1 MAYKLKK
8 KEPREIFSLSF
19 LDIMSCGFGA
29 IVLILLIS
37 QFQTNEVIIENNNI
51 PSIQSLENDIKK
63 SNEISL
69 NLISIKEKLEE
80 KLINIKNDL
89 IIKELKLANFT
100 SKAKDK
106 IIKNKELSEKIKP
119 TEDKNLKLPAKE
131 AGGLNVDAEYVVF
144 IIDNSGSMVEWG
156 PWSSVIKEISIIID
170 AFPDLKG
177 FQILNDQG
185 AKIVSDSSKW
195 IKDTPANRKLIKTSI
210 KQFNG
215 ISRSNPI
222 PGLKIALN
230 RYANGIDKVGIFIVG
245 ADITLQTGERT
256 ETIYKDIEKLNR
268 IGNKIK
274 ARINGLVFLTSRNS
288 TNEYRKSSIN
298 MNLMFLNFINEL
310 SYSNMG
316 SVVVAK

>member
-1 MAYKLKK
+1 
-8 KEPREIFSLSF
+8 
-19 LDIMSCGFGA
+19 MSCGFGA

-37 QFQTNEVIIENNNI
+37 QFQTNEVIIKDNNI
-51 PSIQSLENDIKK
+51 PSIESLENDIKK
-63 SNEISL
+63 SNVI
-69 NLISIKEKLEE
+69 NYDLISTKEKLEK
-80 KLINIKNDL
+80 KLTNISNDL
-89 IIKELKLANFT
+89 INKKQKLTNISSIAT
-100 SKAKDK
+100 SK
-106 IIKNKELSEKIKP
+106 IEKNSELSELIKP
-119 TEDKNLKLPAKE
+119 IEEKNIKLPAKE

-156 PWSSVIKEISIIID
+156 PWSSVIKEISNIID

-185 AKIVSDSSKW
+185 AKMVSGSSKW
-195 IKDTPANRKLIKTSI
+195 IIDSAANRKLIKTSI
-210 KQFNG
+210 KKFTG

-245 ADITLQTGERT
+245 DDITLQTGERT
-256 ETIYKDIEKLNR
+256 ETIYKDIQKLNR

-288 TNEYRKSSIN
+288 TMQYRAASIN
-298 MNLMFLNFINEL
+298 QNLMFLNFINEL
-310 SYSNMG
+310 SYTNMG

>member
-1 MAYKLKK
+1 
-8 KEPREIFSLSF
+8 
-19 LDIMSCGFGA
+19 MSCGFGA

-37 QFQTNEVIIENNNI
+37 QFQTNEVIIEDNNI
-51 PSIQSLENDIKK
+51 PSIESLENDIKK
-63 SNEISL
+63 SNVI
-69 NLISIKEKLEE
+69 NYDLISTKEKLEK
-80 KLINIKNDL
+80 KLTNISNDL
-89 IIKELKLANFT
+89 INKKQKLTNISSIAT
-100 SKAKDK
+100 SK
-106 IIKNKELSEKIKP
+106 IEKNSELSELIKP
-119 TEDKNLKLPAKE
+119 IEEKNIKLPAKE

-156 PWSSVIKEISIIID
+156 PWSSVIKEISNIID

-185 AKIVSDSSKW
+185 AKMVSGSSKW
-195 IKDTPANRKLIKTSI
+195 IIDSAANRKLIKTSI
-210 KQFNG
+210 KKFTG

-245 ADITLQTGERT
+245 DDITLQTGERT
-256 ETIYKDIEKLNR
+256 ETIYKDIQKLNR

-288 TNEYRKSSIN
+288 TMQYRAASIN
-298 MNLMFLNFINEL
+298 QNLMFLNFINEL
-310 SYSNMG
+310 SYTNMG

>member
-1 MAYKLKK
+1 
-8 KEPREIFSLSF
+8 
-19 LDIMSCGFGA
+19 MSCGFGA

-37 QFQTNEVIIENNNI
+37 QFQTNEVIIEDNNI
-51 PSIQSLENDIKK
+51 PSIESLENDIKK
-63 SNEISL
+63 SNVI
-69 NLISIKEKLEE
+69 NYDLISTKEKLEK
-80 KLINIKNDL
+80 KLTNISNDL
-89 IIKELKLANFT
+89 INKKQKLTNISSIAT
-100 SKAKDK
+100 SK
-106 IIKNKELSEKIKP
+106 IEKNSELSELIKP
-119 TEDKNLKLPAKE
+119 IEEKNIKLPAKE

-156 PWSSVIKEISIIID
+156 PWSSVIKEISNIID

-185 AKIVSDSSKW
+185 AKMVSGSSKW
-195 IKDTPANRKLIKTSI
+195 IIDSAANRKLIKTSI
-210 KQFNG
+210 KKFTG

-245 ADITLQTGERT
+245 DDITLQTGERT
-256 ETIYKDIEKLNR
+256 ETIYKDIQKLNR

-288 TNEYRKSSIN
+288 TMQYRAASIN
-298 MNLMFLNFINEL
+298 QNVMFLNFINEL
-310 SYSNMG
+310 SYTNMG

>member
-37 QFQTNEVIIENNNI
+37 QFQTNEVIIENNNT

-69 NLISIKEKLEE
+69 NLISIKENLEE

-89 IIKELKLANFT
+89 NIKELKLANFT

-106 IIKNKELSEKIKP
+106 IIKNRELSEKIKP

-144 IIDNSGSMVEWG
+144 VIDNSGSMVEWG

-185 AKIVSDSSKW
+185 AKMVSGSSKW
-195 IKDTPANRKLIKTSI
+195 IKDTPTNRKLIKTSI
-210 KQFNG
+210 KKFNG

-230 RYANGIDKVGIFIVG
+230 RYTNGIDKVGIFIVG
-245 ADITLQTGERT
+245 DDITLQTGERT
-256 ETIYKDIEKLNR
+256 ETIYKDIQKLNR
-268 IGNKIK
+268 IGDKIK

>member
-1 MAYKLKK
+1 
-8 KEPREIFSLSF
+8 
-19 LDIMSCGFGA
+19 MSCGFGA

-37 QFQTNEVIIENNNI
+37 QFQTNEVIIEDNNI
-51 PSIQSLENDIKK
+51 PSIESLENDIKK
-63 SNEISL
+63 SNVI
-69 NLISIKEKLEE
+69 NYDLISTKEKLEK
-80 KLINIKNDL
+80 KLANISNDL
-89 IIKELKLANFT
+89 INKKQKLTNISSIAT
-100 SKAKDK
+100 SK
-106 IIKNKELSEKIKP
+106 IEKNSELSELIKP
-119 TEDKNLKLPAKE
+119 IEEKNIKLPAKE

-156 PWSSVIKEISIIID
+156 PWSSVIKEISNIID

-185 AKIVSDSSKW
+185 AKMVSGSSKW
-195 IKDTPANRKLIKTSI
+195 IIDSAANRKLIKTSI
-210 KQFNG
+210 KKFTG

-245 ADITLQTGERT
+245 DDITLQTGERT
-256 ETIYKDIEKLNR
+256 ETIYKDIQKLNR

-288 TNEYRKSSIN
+288 TMQYRAASIN
-298 MNLMFLNFINEL
+298 QNVMFLNFINEL
-310 SYSNMG
+310 SYTNMG

>member
-1 MAYKLKK
+1 
-8 KEPREIFSLSF
+8 
-19 LDIMSCGFGA
+19 MSCGFGA

-37 QFQTNEVIIENNNI
+37 QFQTNEVIIKDNNI
-51 PSIQSLENDIKK
+51 PSIESLENDIKK
-63 SNEISL
+63 SNAI
-69 NLISIKEKLEE
+69 NYDLISTKEKLEK
-80 KLINIKNDL
+80 KLTNISNDL
-89 IIKELKLANFT
+89 INKKQKLTNISSIAT
-100 SKAKDK
+100 SK
-106 IIKNKELSEKIKP
+106 IEKNSELSELIKP
-119 TEDKNLKLPAKE
+119 IEEKNIKLPAKE

-156 PWSSVIKEISIIID
+156 PWSSVIKEISNIID

-185 AKIVSDSSKW
+185 AKMVSGSSKW
-195 IKDTPANRKLIKTSI
+195 IIDSAANRKLIKTSI
-210 KQFNG
+210 KKFTG

-245 ADITLQTGERT
+245 DDITLQTGERT
-256 ETIYKDIEKLNR
+256 ETIYKDIQKLNR

-288 TNEYRKSSIN
+288 TMQYRAASIN
-298 MNLMFLNFINEL
+298 QNLMFLNFINEL
-310 SYSNMG
+310 SYTNMG

>member
-1 MAYKLKK
+1 LKK

-37 QFQTNEVIIENNNI
+37 QFQTNEVIIEDNNI
-51 PSIQSLENDIKK
+51 PSIESLENDIKK
-63 SNEISL
+63 SNVI
-69 NLISIKEKLEE
+69 NYDLISTKEKLEK
-80 KLINIKNDL
+80 KLANISNDL
-89 IIKELKLANFT
+89 INKKQKLTNISSIAT
-100 SKAKDK
+100 SK
-106 IIKNKELSEKIKP
+106 IEKNSELSELIKP
-119 TEDKNLKLPAKE
+119 IEEKNIKLPAKE

-156 PWSSVIKEISIIID
+156 PWSSVIKEISNIID

-185 AKIVSDSSKW
+185 AKMVSGSSKW
-195 IKDTPANRKLIKTSI
+195 IIDSAANRKLIKTSI
-210 KQFNG
+210 KKFTG

-245 ADITLQTGERT
+245 DDITLQTGERT
-256 ETIYKDIEKLNR
+256 ETIYKDIQKLNR

-288 TNEYRKSSIN
+288 TMQYRAASIN
-298 MNLMFLNFINEL
+298 QNVMFLNFINEL
-310 SYSNMG
+310 SYTNMG